1 MPCLLCE
8 NSKKHKGGSQA
19 SQNVMEFVQC
29 DAFSNATND
38 VQGGG
43 NDQMKLGNYKVHNA
57 MFGGSKKVN
66 EIKKLREYAHA
77 LLAKADFEIKKE
89 TKKTV
94 RKKVQKGG
102 ACTADPVN
110 VLANFQVTAMNMPMS
125 SPSAASTGIDMSQ
138 APMSVVANLSQPLN
152 LLPRMDNIAIFPDAY
167 KDFSPPIQM

>member
-1 MPCLLCE
+1 
-8 NSKKHKGGSQA
+8 
-19 SQNVMEFVQC
+19 MEFVQC
-29 DAFSNATND
+29 DAFSNATNATTNA

-66 EIKKLREYAHA
+66 ETKKLREYAHA
-77 LLAKADFEIKKE
+77 LLAKAKADVEKKQKE
-89 TKKTV
+89 TKKIV

-125 SPSAASTGIDMSQ
+125 GPSAASMGIDMSQ

-152 LLPRMDNIAIFPDAY
+152 LLPQMDNIAIFPDAY
-167 KDFSPPIQM
+167 KDFSPPIIM